1 MQKSN
6 FIPITLIIPVY
17 NMQDYI
23 EDCLQSL
30 VNQTYKNFETVII
43 DDGSNDKSV
52 EKILSFKDK
61 LKFKLIKQKNA
72 GLGPARNKGIK
83 NASGKYVAF
92 LDSDDEISHFYM
104 EKLFYAT
111 KNKDYDLVGFDH
123 IRLRTNNLPEQVRY
137 NYSENLVESF
147 EKIFNCELS
156 SMVTTLLIKKS
167 IFTKNKIYFPELIP
181 DDLNTSYKF
190 FYYAKSF
197 KKVDCYLYL
206 WKIRKSSLTT
216 EFTKKKCNDLLLIL
230 KNDLYFLIDK
240 NILNKYKNLYEYRA
254 SWLVN
259 HYQINMFKALNFRTL
274 SYFFSLIKKNKFVI
288 SKQNNVLKT
297 LLALRIKRIINFVKN
312 FQMY

>member
-30 VNQTYKNFETVII
+30 VSQTYKNFETVII

-104 EKLFYAT
+104 EKLF
-111 KNKDYDLVGFDH
+111 
-123 IRLRTNNLPEQVRY
+123 
-137 NYSENLVESF
+137 
-147 EKIFNCELS
+147 
-156 SMVTTLLIKKS
+156 
-167 IFTKNKIYFPELIP
+167 
-181 DDLNTSYKF
+181 
-190 FYYAKSF
+190 
-197 KKVDCYLYL
+197 KV
-206 WKIRKSSLTT
+206 IKSSNPDIINFSYIVDDNFLSEKTQHGMLNKST
-216 EFTKKKCNDLLLIL
+216 SSSY
-230 KNDLYFLIDK
+230 YFK
-240 NILNKYKNLYEYRA
+240 NILSMTIGSASCFKLYKKSLITNNNLYFPSILHEDLPWTYKAFFYAKKIR
-254 SWLVN
+254 N
-259 HYQINMFKALNFRTL
+259 INKDALYIWKKRNDSISKTL
-274 SYFFSLIKKNKFVI
+274 SIRHIDDFFKSFDMIQAFLKKENLWKNDAIGHFIIEGYKILVQEDYVIGLILN
-288 SKQNNVLKT
+288 LK
-297 LLALRIKRIINFVKN
+297 L
-312 FQMY
+312 